1 LETAV
6 ALSEFE
12 KRELDRISSRLEL
25 DDPKLALLLGSDAF
39 TAPGRRHLRSGAAA
53 ILAGL
58 LILVTG
64 QLLQV
69 PLLGIIGFGI
79 MCAAGYWTSRNIRWV
94 RRRPGHRKDHEERNA
109 EQ

>member
-1 LETAV
+1 ME
-6 ALSEFE
+6 LSDFE

-25 DDPKLALLLGSDAF
+25 DDPKLALLLGGDAF
-39 TAPGRRHLRSGAAA
+39 AAPGRRHLRGGAAA

-69 PLLGIIGFGI
+69 PLLGITGFGI

-94 RRRPGHRKDHEERNA
+94 HGRPRPRSDQVERNS
-109 EQ
+109 E

>member
-6 ALSEFE
+6 ALSDFE

-25 DDPKLALLLGSDAF
+25 DDPKLALL
-39 TAPGRRHLRSGAAA
+39 
-53 ILAGL
+53 LAGL

>member
-1 LETAV
+1 M

-25 DDPKLALLLGSDAF
+25 DDPKLALLLGGDAL

-69 PLLGIIGFGI
+69 PLLGIAGFGI
-79 MCAAGYWTSRNIRWV
+79 MCAAGYWTSRSIRWV
-94 RRRPGHRKDHEERNA
+94 RKRPGHRADHVERNA